1 MQAKVGVLIV
11 SGFLGSGKTTLV
23 RHILTEAQ
31 QRGIRVGVVSN
42 EFGEL
47 GIDAALLGSGEQRFV
62 ELAGGCICCELS
74 DELVETLTLI
84 RERVDPAWIV
94 IETSG
99 VALPFET
106 QLNLYRPPVNS
117 WVGDEAVVVVVDA
130 CQLQDGPDESGIFD
144 TQVSGADLLLLHKI
158 DAVSPEILPTLQENL
173 QARAADVPILQASF
187 GNVSIDLLFPEGPRA
202 HHCDPADHDHTHSHT
217 HLHDAFDAKEIFI
230 EPGLSPDIILEKLAE
245 LKCLRI
251 KGFVQT
257 DSGPRV
263 VQGVGRRI
271 ELQELGDLVV
281 APEFWGRVVTI
292 SKMHGAA
299 QHAPTHH

>member
-1 MQAKVGVLIV
+1 VGVI
-11 SGFLGSGKTTLV
+11 
-23 RHILTEAQ
+23 
-31 QRGIRVGVVSN
+31 SN

-130 CQLQDGPDESGIFD
+130 CQLQDGPDESGVFD

-158 DAVSPEILPTLQENL
+158 DAVSAELLPALQENL
-173 QARAADVPILQASF
+173 QARAPDVPILQASF
-187 GNVSIDLLFPEGPRA
+187 GNVSIDLLFPEGPRVQKIE
-202 HHCDPADHDHTHSHT
+202 HTEHDHDHAHT
-217 HLHDAFDAKEIFI
+217 HLHTAFDAKEIFM
-230 EPGLSPDIILEKLAE
+230 ESGLSPDIILEKLGE

-251 KGFVQT
+251 KGFVLT
-257 DSGPRV
+257 SEGPRI

-281 APEFWGRVVTI
+281 APELWGRVVTI
-292 SKMHGAA
+292 SKTHRAA

>member
-23 RHILTEAQ
+23 RHILLEAQ

-158 DAVSPEILPTLQENL
+158 DAVSPELLPSLQENL
-173 QARAADVPILQASF
+173 QARAVDVPILQASF
-187 GNVSIDLLFPEGPRA
+187 GNVSIDLLFPEGPRLQRIE
-202 HHCDPADHDHTHSHT
+202 PAEHDHTHAHT
-217 HLHDAFDAKEIFI
+217 HLHTAFDAKEIFI
-230 EPGLSPDIILEKLAE
+230 ESGLSPDIILEKLGE

-251 KGFVQT
+251 KGFVHT
-257 DSGPRV
+257 TEGPRI

-281 APEFWGRVVTI
+281 APELWGRVVTI
-292 SKMHGAA
+292 SKHPQAA
-299 QHAPTHH
+299 QHVLTNH